1 MKGRSGEDPNKD
13 GERGRG
19 ECPGATQQNGRTL
32 RKYVECV
39 TNYAKEI
46 AFLLVLF

>member
-1 MKGRSGEDPNKD
+1 MRIQIRMASTAAANA
-13 GERGRG
+13 
-19 ECPGATQQNGRTL
+19 GATQQNGRTL